1 MERKRARNRVAAS
14 KCRMRKLEKIATLD
28 HEAGKLRQENE
39 ELVGL
44 TLKLK
49 EEVYR
54 LQQELQWHVNN
65 GCQMGG
71 RLTELLS
78 QARAVYCQNSSNCPC
93 CASTATTVP
102 VPQPLC

>member
-1 MERKRARNRVAAS
+1 
-14 KCRMRKLEKIATLD
+14 MRKLEKIATLD
-28 HEAGKLRQENE
+28 QEAGKLRQENE

-65 GCQMGG
+65 GCQLGG
-71 RLTELLS
+71 RITAELLS
-78 QARAVYCQNSSNCPC
+78 QVRVG
-93 CASTATTVP
+93 T
-102 VPQPLC
+102 